1 MIFSAIF
8 RAPNYAKCGIWQ
20 AYLGE
25 PNMAQRGISNSC
37 RWFWQQLFLGR
48 TWALS
53 ESRKMTTF
61 SRRSVELGY
70 VKLYPNSIL
79 RVSSKQFWQ
88 PQAWPVP
95 FSKLSTGG
103 VQQDVEKTNNYVIR
117 PCDPFYAGYGPVMM
131 MMTMISMMTMFTTR
145 RTSVSSRLSAA
156 KTWQSAPLL

>member
-25 PNMAQRGISNSC
+25 PNMVQRGISISC
-37 RWFWQQLFLGR
+37 RWFWQQLFFGR
-48 TWALS
+48 TRALS

-88 PQAWPVP
+88 PQAWHPPPSELSAGGVKRDIEKTLKCHLN
-95 FSKLSTGG
+95 FSKALRSNLG
-103 VQQDVEKTNNYVIR
+103 YVTFPYRKLYFLDNKQEFSGIKLAE
-117 PCDPFYAGYGPVMM
+117 Y
-131 MMTMISMMTMFTTR
+131 
-145 RTSVSSRLSAA
+145 
-156 KTWQSAPLL
+156 